1 MILAAPAGSTS
12 VRLRVS
18 YRFSHVSVCDF
29 VSLPPLLPG
38 TVAKKDGDGAHSA
51 VCAEHPMA
59 DGAHY
64 VEMTLLEKGGWG
76 VWMGVV
82 GQGFDAAGGGMAW
95 ASAEGW
101 LLNTRFGYLRHA
113 GRGSDWEG
121 MPQEGEIK
129 PGDVVGLL
137 LDVGQR
143 TLSVYL
149 NGARRG
155 VMVAPGMKDT
165 DGVAPL
171 AGPLRWAVGVSPGA
185 SVRIAAAMPP
195 LPPPLRFSVAGPDV
209 VLTEKSTI
217 PSASSL
223 PATCPLFPLPFLFR
237 CPPPV
242 PFPLRCVSPL
252 HFFSS
257 LL

>member
-1 MILAAPAGSTS
+1 MNIAWLCFNFSAAAAA
-12 VRLRVS
+12 
-18 YRFSHVSVCDF
+18 CA
-29 VSLPPLLPG
+29 G
-38 TVAKKDGDGAHSA
+38 TVATNGGFENQSA

-59 DGAHY
+59 EGAHY
-64 VEMTLLEKGGWG
+64 VEMTLLEKGMVGAY
-76 VWMGVV
+76 MGVV
-82 GQGFDAAGGGMAW
+82 GQGFDAAGGGA
-95 ASAEGW
+95 ACDSAEAW
-101 LLNTRFGYLRHA
+101 LLRTGGGNLCHA

-121 MPQEGEIK
+121 MPQVDEIK
-129 PGDVVGLL
+129 QGDVVGLL

-155 VMVAPGMKDT
+155 VMVAPGMKNRN
-165 DGVAPL
+165 GEAVAPL
-171 AGPLRWAVGVSPGA
+171 AGPLRWAVDVGGGA

-195 LPPPLRFSVAGPDV
+195 LPLRFSVAGPDV

-217 PSASSL
+217 PGASSL
-223 PATCPLFPLPFLFR
+223 PATCPLFPFF

-242 PFPLRCVSPL
+242 PFPFRCLSPL